1 MHRRPPASGPA
12 MRRFRSGS
20 CALKMWQKDG
30 HAPVPA
36 KAAHTALRAS
46 SRTENGLPL
55 AERKMRFAR
64 SVRFRRLSLCRFCAI
79 IDISLSIERAAG
91 DRTAPNAGQQTNV
104 PSAVWYGA
112 GAPGSTERTKRKAT
126 ALRRSFMR
134 IRRRTPNKEKS
145 AMTVSLYGNL
155 FFVIVELVMAVYTGS
170 QAVLLDAV
178 YDGIEF
184 FMLLPSILLIP
195 LLYKPSNEKHPF
207 GYMQLETIF
216 LVVKGITMTAVT
228 IGLIANNINILLHG
242 GHVIAF
248 RTVAYFE
255 LFAAVLGIVVFLYL
269 KRKNRLLNSP
279 LITVEMTGW
288 KIDSIISLGM
298 TAAFLFPFLIPFDWF
313 QPVVPYL
320 DPLITIVLSVVMLP
334 LPIKTVASGIRDL
347 MLIPPEEETIADI
360 KATVEPIISDYEY
373 SKLYYDIV
381 KTGRKLW
388 ISAYITLEKDELSLT
403 KCKEAQARCIAAL
416 AQKYTDFYFE
426 LLPDIEFHAEDI
438 PQP

>member
-1 MHRRPPASGPA
+1 
-12 MRRFRSGS
+12 
-20 CALKMWQKDG
+20 
-30 HAPVPA
+30 
-36 KAAHTALRAS
+36 
-46 SRTENGLPL
+46 
-55 AERKMRFAR
+55 
-64 SVRFRRLSLCRFCAI
+64 
-79 IDISLSIERAAG
+79 
-91 DRTAPNAGQQTNV
+91 
-104 PSAVWYGA
+104 
-112 GAPGSTERTKRKAT
+112 
-126 ALRRSFMR
+126 MR
-134 IRRRTPNKEKS
+134 IRRRTPKKEKS

-298 TAAFLFPFLIPFDWF
+298 TAAFLFPVLIPFDWF